1 MRAIVQPRYGP
12 PESVELRDLPTP
24 SPAAGEVLVR
34 VRSSSVNAADVE
46 VLDGY
51 ALVRMAA
58 PFRPAHRIVG
68 SDVAG
73 IVADVGS
80 GVDALAPGDEVMG
93 DLSEHGYGAFAEY
106 AVAPVAAL
114 CRLPAGLALADAGA
128 VPSAAWVAIK
138 AARLVEPG
146 HHVLVNGAG
155 GGMGTFAVQMAVARG
170 ARVTGVDSAAKLELV
185 RSLGAHAAIDYA
197 TDDVIATDE
206 RYDLVLD
213 VYARRS
219 VSEWQRILTP
229 TGRYR
234 MAGGSTRQVL
244 GGFLRG
250 RTLSRAGGQELGLL
264 MGWPQ
269 TQQDMDETNELIASG
284 DVRPVIGQRFPLE
297 QAAAALRQVK
307 EGQSQG
313 KVVIDVGP

>member
-12 PESVELRDLPTP
+12 PESVELRDVPTP
-24 SPAAGEVLVR
+24 SPRAGEVLVR

-68 SDVAG
+68 SDIAG
-73 IVADVGS
+73 VVEDVGP
-80 GVDALAPGDEVMG
+80 GVAELAPGDEVMG

-106 AVAPVAAL
+106 AVAPVEAL
-114 CRLPAGLALADAGA
+114 CRLPAGLALEDAGA

-138 AARLVEPG
+138 AARLIEPG

-155 GGMGTFAVQMAVARG
+155 GGMGTFALQMAIARR
-170 ARVTGVDSAAKLELV
+170 ARVTGVDSAAKLELL
-185 RSLGAHAAIDYA
+185 RSLGAHDAIDYA
-197 TDDVIATDE
+197 IDDVIARDE

-234 MAGGSTRQVL
+234 MVGGSTRRVL

-250 RTLSRAGGQELGLL
+250 RTLSHTDGQDLGLL

-269 TQQDMDETNELIASG
+269 TRQDMDETNELIASG

-307 EGQSQG
+307 DGRTMG
-313 KVVIDVGP
+313 KVVIDIGP

>member
-1 MRAIVQPRYGP
+1 MRAIVQPKYGP
-12 PESVELRDLPTP
+12 PESVELREVPIP
-24 SPAAGEVLVR
+24 SPKAGHVLVR

-51 ALVRMAA
+51 VLVRMAA
-58 PFRPAHRIVG
+58 PLRPAHRIVG

-73 IVADVGS
+73 VVEQLGP
-80 GVDALAPGDEVMG
+80 GVTALAPGDEVMG

-106 AVAPVAAL
+106 ALAPVDAL
-114 CRLPAGLALADAGA
+114 CRLPAGLALEDAGA

-146 HHVLVNGAG
+146 QHVLVNGAG
-155 GGMGTFAVQMAVARG
+155 GGMGTFALQMSIARG
-170 ARVTGVDSAAKLELV
+170 ARVSGVDSAAKLELM
-185 RSLGAHAAIDYA
+185 RSLGADEAIDYA
-197 TDDVIATDE
+197 THDVVATDE

-234 MAGGSTRQVL
+234 MVGGSARRVL
-244 GGFLRG
+244 AGFLRG
-250 RTLSRAGGQELGLL
+250 RMLSRAGGQDLGLL
-264 MGWPQ
+264 LGWPQ
-269 TQQDMDETNELIASG
+269 TRPDMDQTNELIASG
-284 DVRPVIGQRFPLE
+284 QVRPVIGQRFSLE

-307 EGQSQG
+307 DGQTMG
-313 KVVIDVGP
+313 KVVIDMEA

>member
-12 PESVELRDLPTP
+12 PESVELRDVPTP
-24 SPAAGEVLVR
+24 SPRAGEVLVR

-51 ALVRMAA
+51 VLVRMAA

-68 SDVAG
+68 SDIAG
-73 IVADVGS
+73 VVEGVGP
-80 GVDALAPGDEVMG
+80 GVTELALGDEVMG
-93 DLSEHGYGAFAEY
+93 DLSEHGYGAFAEH

-138 AARLVEPG
+138 AASLVEPG

-155 GGMGTFAVQMAVARG
+155 GGMGTFALQMAIARG
-170 ARVTGVDSAAKLELV
+170 ARVTGVDSAAKLELM
-185 RSLGAHAAIDYA
+185 RSLGAHDAIDYA
-197 TDDVIATDE
+197 TDDVVATDE

-219 VSEWQRILTP
+219 VSEWQHILTP

-234 MAGGSTRQVL
+234 MAGGSARGVL
-244 GGFLRG
+244 AGFIRG
-250 RTLSRAGGQELGLL
+250 RMLSSVDGQDLGLL
-264 MGWPQ
+264 LGWPQ
-269 TQQDMDETNELIASG
+269 TRQDMDQTNELLASG
-284 DVRPVIGQRFPLE
+284 EVRPVIGQRFPLE

-307 EGQSQG
+307 DGQAQG
-313 KVVIDVGP
+313 KVVIDVEA

>member
-12 PESVELRDLPTP
+12 PESVELRDVPTP
-24 SPAAGEVLVR
+24 SPGAGEVLVR

-51 ALVRMAA
+51 VLVRLAA

-68 SDVAG
+68 SDIAG
-73 IVADVGS
+73 VVEQLGP
-80 GVDALAPGDEVMG
+80 GVTELAPGDEVMG

-106 AVAPVAAL
+106 AVAPVDAL
-114 CRLPAGLALADAGA
+114 CGLPAGLALADAGA

-155 GGMGTFAVQMAVARG
+155 GGMGTFALQMAIARG
-170 ARVTGVDSAAKLELV
+170 ARVSGVDSAAKLELM
-185 RSLGAHAAIDYA
+185 RSLGAHDAIDYA
-197 TDDVIATDE
+197 TDDVIAADE

-219 VSEWQRILTP
+219 VSEWQHILTP

-234 MAGGSTRQVL
+234 MVGGSARGVL
-244 GGFLRG
+244 AGFIRG
-250 RTLSRAGGQELGLL
+250 RMLSSVDGQDLGLL
-264 MGWPQ
+264 LGWPQ
-269 TQQDMDETNELIASG
+269 TRQDMDQTNELLASG
-284 DVRPVIGQRFPLE
+284 EVRPVIGQRFPLE

-307 EGQSQG
+307 DGQALG
-313 KVVIDVGP
+313 KVVIDVEA